1 MSSQDQERG
10 SDGRFFLLI
19 YTLCCGTT
27 LAVITEEQYYLA
39 SRANISIEESNL
51 LPDFEREALLN
62 LVIRDMKIKTE
73 NLKSGQQQHQQ
84 R

>member
-1 MSSQDQERG
+1 
-10 SDGRFFLLI
+10 
-19 YTLCCGTT
+19 
-27 LAVITEEQYYLA
+27 VITEEQYYLA

-62 LVIRDMKIKTE
+62 LVIRDMKTKTE
-73 NLKSGQQQHQQ
+73 NLKSGQQQQ